1 MFQTKLKASVYGKAI
16 LDLDTLKET
25 DSGVWVCAHT
35 RYEGKHGTVYN
46 RLQFKVVR
54 EELRKVLG
62 SCEDQDTIF
71 FSGVLSS
78 NGLDELE
85 YNSPIGMFVI
95 LNDVSVCFS
104 EI

>member
-25 DSGVWVCAHT
+25 DGGVWVCAHT
-35 RYEGKHGTVYN
+35 TYEGKHGTVYN
-46 RLQFKVVR
+46 RLQFRAIR
-54 EELRKVLG
+54 EDLKAFFG

-85 YNSPIGMFVI
+85 YNSPVGMFVI